1 MGHVVPKKQK
11 EPSFEETL
19 SELESL
25 VETLEK
31 GELTLDESLQ
41 FFERGVELTRSC
53 KQALEAAEQRVQILT
68 DKGVE
73 AELEPFEG
81 DK

>member
-1 MGHVVPKKQK
+1 MPKKQK
-11 EPSFEETL
+11 ETSFEETL
-19 SELESL
+19 LELEGL

-31 GELTLDESLQ
+31 GELTLDQSLQ
-41 FFERGVELTRSC
+41 FFERGIELTRSC

-68 DKGVE
+68 EKGVDD
-73 AELEPFEG
+73 ELEPFEG

>member
-1 MGHVVPKKQK
+1 MPKKQK
-11 EPSFEETL
+11 ETSFEETL
-19 SELESL
+19 LELEGL

-41 FFERGVELTRSC
+41 FFERGIELTRSC
-53 KQALEAAEQRVQILT
+53 KQALDAAEQRVQILT
-68 DKGVE
+68 EKGVDD
-73 AELEPFEG
+73 ELEPFEG

>member
-11 EPSFEETL
+11 EASFEETL
-19 SELESL
+19 SELEGL

-41 FFERGVELTRSC
+41 FFERGIELTRSC
-53 KQALEAAEQRVQILT
+53 KLALEAAEQRVQILT
-68 DKGVE
+68 EKGVD